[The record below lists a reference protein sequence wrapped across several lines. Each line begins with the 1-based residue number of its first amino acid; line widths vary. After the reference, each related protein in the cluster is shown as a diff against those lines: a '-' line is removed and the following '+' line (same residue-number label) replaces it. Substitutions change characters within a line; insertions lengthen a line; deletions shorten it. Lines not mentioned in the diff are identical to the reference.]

1 MAGLIWQALGPDA
14 CARPLRWLLTVS
26 SLTARPR
33 GRWRGPRLPFPSSST
48 CPWFLAA
55 GTKLSSSGSSQCPR
69 LYLIPG
75 TPLRVLPRLLRLQ
88 KARQVEPAAPS
99 MTTA

>member
-33 GRWRGPRLPFPSSST
+33 GRWQGPRLPLLSSSA
-48 CPWFLAA
+48 CLWPLAA

-69 LYLIPG
+69 L
-75 TPLRVLPRLLRLQ
+75 
-88 KARQVEPAAPS
+88 
-99 MTTA
+99 